1 MSTIQLPSYTRLT
14 STEFNYGVS
23 LINAPYFWEKGIE
36 GKGVNIAVIDSGC
49 NKIHPELREN
59 IIDGFNFTEDD
70 NGDTSNITD
79 YLGHGTHTAGI
90 IAAQN
95 KTHIISV
102 APKANLVILKVIG
115 KDGRGNYENLI
126 KAINFA
132 ANWRGENN
140 EKIDVINLSL
150 GGPNEDEDLSN
161 AINTAI
167 KSNITIVAASGNS
180 GDGNEQTNEL
190 LYPGFYEEVIQVS
203 AIDQNKQPTSFSNTN
218 LNIDFLAP
226 GAMIY
231 STHFDSFAKLS
242 GTSMAAPHVT
252 GAIALLINFFKANNI
267 SPTRERIYE
276 YLSSHSIAL
285 DGYTRNTQGYG
296 IIQL

>member
-1 MSTIQLPSYTRLT
+1 MSIIQLPSYTRLT

-23 LINAPYFWEKGIE
+23 LINAPDFWEKGIE

-49 NKIHPELREN
+49 NKNHPELSEN

-70 NGDTSNITD
+70 NGDTNNITD

-90 IAAQN
+90 IAGQN
-95 KTHIISV
+95 KTHIIGV

-115 KDGRGNYENLI
+115 KDGRGNYDSLVR
-126 KAINFA
+126 AINFA
-132 ANWRGENN
+132 VAWQGKNN

-150 GGPNEDEDLSN
+150 GGPNEDDRLLE
-161 AINTAI
+161 AIHTAI
-167 KSNITIVAASGNS
+167 KSNITIVAAAGNS
-180 GDGNEQTNEL
+180 GDGNEQTNEI

-226 GAMIY
+226 GELIY
-231 STHFDSFAKLS
+231 STHFESFAKLS
-242 GTSMAAPHVT
+242 GTSMAAPHAT

-296 IIQL
+296 VIQL